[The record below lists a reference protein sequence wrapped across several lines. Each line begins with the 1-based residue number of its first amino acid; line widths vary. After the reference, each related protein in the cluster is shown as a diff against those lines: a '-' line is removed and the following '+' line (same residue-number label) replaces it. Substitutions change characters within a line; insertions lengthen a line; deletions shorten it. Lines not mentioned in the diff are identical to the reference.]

1 VELPSQP
8 TSTDPN
14 VAPEPAVRTTTLMN
28 WILPVDLDGDAR
40 ADLVVPLDRSRL
52 SGLTNDAL
60 VWFENL
66 R

>member
-1 VELPSQP
+1 
-8 TSTDPN
+8 
-14 VAPEPAVRTTTLMN
+14 MN
-28 WILPVDLDGDAR
+28 WILPVDLNSDGAE
-40 ADLVVPLDRSRL
+40 DLVVPLDRSGL